1 MSEAAVENNQPVQMP
16 KALGGLVAYV
26 TVDGTR
32 KAAEFYKEAFGAE
45 KCSAIRPTSRAGR
58 CTCISMSTAAR

>member
-26 TVDGTR
+26 TVDGT
-32 KAAEFYKEAFGAE
+32 
-45 KCSAIRPTSRAGR
+45 
-58 CTCISMSTAAR
+58 